1 MLDVSILILIF
12 IFGLYAGFISRY
24 NIAHHLIIKLMIII
38 GIIILQFIHDKYA
51 NIYTIALGTML
62 VIPYSSNLKEHFE
75 DAEDKNENKGKK
87 KDDDEDEDDG
97 KKKKKKKKEKKEKKP
112 IIPKIPPKCANQK
125 IKILIPDNINVETEK
140 MMSCKTMTD
149 ICFQVLDSTQQN
161 AMCST
166 NPKTSFSSSAK
177 VDPLPANKRDQLT
190 AENCVH
196 YLSQCIKNGDSV
208 YPGESLCKNL
218 SPAASSGDAI

>member
-1 MLDVSILILIF
+1 
-12 IFGLYAGFISRY
+12 
-24 NIAHHLIIKLMIII
+24 
-38 GIIILQFIHDKYA
+38 
-51 NIYTIALGTML
+51 
-62 VIPYSSNLKEHFE
+62 
-75 DAEDKNENKGKK
+75 
-87 KDDDEDEDDG
+87 
-97 KKKKKKKKEKKEKKP
+97 
-112 IIPKIPPKCANQK
+112 
-125 IKILIPDNINVETEK
+125 

-149 ICFQVLDSTQQN
+149 ICFQVLDSTKQN

-166 NPKTSFSSSAK
+166 NPQTSFSSSAK

-218 SPAASSGDAI
+218 SPAAGSGDAI